1 MKAHG
6 MDTEAVLQELGT
18 LKEGL
23 LEEEARR
30 RLESDGYN
38 ELKGKEK
45 DPVWKLFLGTF
56 EDAMVI
62 VLLVAAAVQLAL
74 GEVVES
80 VIIFLVI
87 ILNSVISVVQTKKA
101 ESSLE
106 IGSIS

>member
-1 MKAHG
+1 
-6 MDTEAVLQELGT
+6 
-18 LKEGL
+18 
-23 LEEEARR
+23 
-30 RLESDGYN
+30 
-38 ELKGKEK
+38 
-45 DPVWKLFLGTF
+45 
-56 EDAMVI
+56 MVI